1 MAERNM
7 FYKIVRKVEK
17 VVGYDYTE
25 DYCLEDIVDDIDV
38 KDHLMHTREMVSIY
52 DLISGELLHSN
63 ETTGRYK

>member
-1 MAERNM
+1 M